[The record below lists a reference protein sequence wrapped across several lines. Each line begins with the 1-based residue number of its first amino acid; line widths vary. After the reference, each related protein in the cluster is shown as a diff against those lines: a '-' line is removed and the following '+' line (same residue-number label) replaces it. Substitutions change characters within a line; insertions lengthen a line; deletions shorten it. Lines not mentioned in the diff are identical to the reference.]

1 MELPLVQRELTRL
14 GRRRST
20 YALRLFGPVLCAA
33 YMVLTVAGT
42 DGLEFLVPGPALSWI
57 NITAQTTANALA
69 FAVVLFQATIAFVG
83 APVLAAGT
91 IAEERQERTLNLI
104 TIANMRTSGLILA
117 KFTACWVPALL
128 LLLSTLPIG
137 AFAAFFGGVT
147 LRGVAIE
154 TAVFA
159 AWTTGACALGVLMSA
174 IAHRTRDALLRTF
187 VFQTLVLAVLVYIDS
202 RTPWVGR
209 LAFSPLSVSDF
220 AESAGTSTYYYW
232 PAVAIPAIATCVL
245 LPLSVFALRQMEA
258 ARIGAKTSRT
268 RSKRFRIAPF
278 MTLAASLGRNADGRR
293 RSTLA
298 AIALALVLSVVATIP
313 VFGWLLILGLVMFEV
328 AGPMSRSRNSGAWD
342 DLAVSPASDT
352 RIALAVYLGQL
363 RTVAVYLP
371 ALFMADTLTLLLAQ
385 LIFSEMPG
393 DTLYEHLIHLFTE
406 YHGTQILAIFTAVK
420 VMQGLFVIA
429 LATVLGAKG
438 GRPAV
443 QAMRGLAF
451 FAVFYSVLTIA
462 ARGTA
467 EEYFRYYDMRDNR
480 EYLRYAYTA
489 GVFYLTPYIIGTI
502 GMLAYL
508 SMGMREMMSDV
519 DGKPS
524 TKFQRRLLELGS
536 TPIQL
541 PRSKTARR

>member
-1 MELPLVQRELTRL
+1 MELPLVNRELTRI

-20 YALRLFGPVLCAA
+20 YALRLFGPILCAA

-42 DGLEFLVPGPALSWI
+42 DGLEFLVPGPALRWI
-57 NITAQTTANALA
+57 NITGQTTANALA

-83 APVLAAGT
+83 APILAAGT
-91 IAEERQERTLNLI
+91 IAEERQERTLHLI
-104 TIANMRTSGLILA
+104 TIANMRSAGLILA
-117 KFTACWVPALL
+117 KFTACCVPALL

-174 IAHRTRDALLRTF
+174 AAHRTRDALLRTF
-187 VFQTLVLAVLVYIDS
+187 VFQTLVLAVLAFVDS

-209 LAFSPLSVSDF
+209 LAFSPFSVSDF
-220 AESAGTSTYYYW
+220 AESAGTSTYFFW
-232 PAVAIPAIATCVL
+232 PAVAIPAIATVGL
-245 LPLSVFALRQMEA
+245 LLLSVLTLRRMEST
-258 ARIGAKTSRT
+258 RIGAKSSRS
-268 RSKRFRIAPF
+268 RPKRFQVAPF
-278 MTLAASLGRNADGRR
+278 ITLAASLGRNADSRK
-293 RSTLA
+293 RSTLGA
-298 AIALALVLSVVATIP
+298 LILALVLSAVAMVP

-371 ALFMADTLTLLLAQ
+371 ALFLADTLTLLLGE
-385 LIFSEMPG
+385 LIFGEMPG
-393 DTLYEHLIHLFTE
+393 YTLYEHLFHLFNE
-406 YHGTQILAIFTAVK
+406 YHGTEIFIIFTTVK
-420 VMQGLFVIA
+420 VLQGLFVIA

-438 GRPAV
+438 GRPAE
-443 QAMRGLAF
+443 QAMRGLVL
-451 FAVFYSVLTIA
+451 FAVLYSVLTIA
-462 ARGTA
+462 ARSTA
-467 EEYFRYYDMRDNR
+467 ENIFRYDDLQDNR

-489 GVFYLTPYIIGTI
+489 AAFYLPPYILGTV
-502 GMLAYL
+502 GMLGYL
-508 SMGMREMMSDV
+508 STGIREMMSDV
-519 DGKPS
+519 EGKPTS
-524 TKFQRRLLELGS
+524 KFQRRLLELGA
-536 TPIQL
+536 TPLRL
-541 PRSKTARR
+541 PLPGFVKR